1 MRFSFRN
8 VALGATHFPA
18 VSYDILLPA
27 GSECAELV
35 PLQPPAGSAATK
47 GEFDDDDGDKVVQR
61 CRRAL
66 PERPMHTSQRT
77 RSFVHVR
84 VACIHAHV

>member
-8 VALGATHFPA
+8 VAQGASHSSAF
-18 VSYDILLPA
+18 SYDILLPA

-35 PLQPPAGSAATK
+35 PLQPPAGAAATA
-47 GEFDDDDGDKVVQR
+47 GEFDDDDGEMVQP
-61 CRRAL
+61 CPRAL
-66 PERPMHTSQRT
+66 PERPMHKSQRT